1 MRRAYLTVVFLF
13 LLFLF
18 GFGQDRYQFGVIP
31 QVNNEFAFGDEY
43 ELNSKL
49 EVRQLLKD
57 GPENVAAGRGFHF
70 ERTDIETVLNR
81 KLSPL
86 DGIGVGYLF
95 RVEAGQIIHRFIQQY
110 SFVRNKNGFRLA
122 HRFRT
127 DQTLDERNFSFRLRY
142 RLSVEKAL
150 KGLEIDPKEFYLK
163 FNNEYLPTYERN
175 QLDIEI
181 RALASLGYNLSDKM
195 KFETGIDYRAEDVV
209 SKDTEHQCWLN
220 IGWFHS
226 F

>member
-1 MRRAYLTVVFLF
+1 MKRTYLFTLV
-13 LLFLF
+13 LLFSLLF
-18 GFGQDRYQFGVIP
+18 SFGQDRYQFGVIP
-31 QVNNEFAFGDEY
+31 QINNGFAFGDEY

-57 GPENVAAGRGFHF
+57 GPENIAAGKGFHF

-86 DGIGVGYLF
+86 DGIAVGYLF
-95 RVEAGQIIHRFIQQY
+95 RVEEGQIIHRFIQQY
-110 SFVRNKNGFRLA
+110 SFIRKKGGFRLA

-127 DQTLDERNFSFRLRY
+127 DQTLDDGDFSFRFRY
-142 RLSVEKAL
+142 RFGIEKPLA
-150 KGLEIDPKEFYLK
+150 GLEIDPKEFYLK
-163 FNNEYLPTYERN
+163 FNNEYLPTYSERSF
-175 QLDIEI
+175 DIEI

-195 KFETGIDYRAEDVV
+195 KFETGLDYRAEDIV